1 MAQEIDLAILG
12 GGAAG
17 FFSAISAAEKFS
29 NKKIILFEK
38 SQNLLSKV
46 KISGGGRCNVT
57 HNCLDNNLLI
67 KNYPRGSK
75 ELLSAFYQFSVKE
88 TIEWFK
94 KNGVEII
101 TEPDGRMFPS
111 SNKSQTIVDALL
123 KKTQDLNIKIIT
135 QAKIEVKKINDF
147 FELHFSNAES
157 VYRTKKLVIAC
168 GGYPQKDAYN
178 WLSFSG
184 HKIIEPSPSLF
195 TFNVKDKNLSNLMG
209 ISVKNAKVKILN
221 SKFEF
226 YGPLL
231 ITHWGFSG
239 PAVLKLS
246 AFAAIW
252 LKEKNYEYSIEINW
266 MDELDEDKTLDFV
279 LEKNNNGKKKILNL
293 NSVFPERLWRYFLAK
308 AEINPDSILAE
319 ISNKQ
324 LNKLSEIIS
333 CDIYVAHGK
342 TTFKE
347 EFVTAGGI
355 DLKEINF
362 KTMESK
368 LCKGL
373 FFAGEILNVDGVTGG
388 FNFQAAWTTG
398 FISGINSLAE

>member
-17 FFSAISAAEKFS
+17 FFSAISAAEKFP

-38 SQNLLSKV
+38 SQHLLSKV
-46 KISGGGRCNVT
+46 RISGGGRCNVT
-57 HNCLDNNLLI
+57 HNCLDNNLLV

-75 ELLSAFYQFSVKE
+75 ELLSAFYQFSVKD

-101 TEPDGRMFPS
+101 PEHDGRMFPA

-123 KKTQDLNIKIIT
+123 KKTQELNIKIIT
-135 QAKIEVKKINDF
+135 QAKIEIKKINDF
-147 FELHFSNAES
+147 FELNFTNAES

-168 GGYPQKDAYN
+168 GGYPQKDAYK

-195 TFNVKDKNLSNLMG
+195 TFNIKDKNLSNLMG
-209 ISVKNAKVKILN
+209 ISVKNARVKILN

-226 YGPLL
+226 NGPLL

-252 LKEKNYEYSIEINW
+252 LKEKNYEYSVEINW
-266 MDELDEDKTLDFV
+266 MDELNEDKTLDFV

-308 AEINPDSILAE
+308 AEINVDSILAE

-324 LNKLSEIIS
+324 LNKLSQIIC
-333 CDIYVAHGK
+333 CDVYVAHGK

-373 FFAGEILNVDGVTGG
+373 FFAGEILNLDGITGG

-398 FISGINSLAE
+398 FISGTKSLAE

>member
-1 MAQEIDLAILG
+1 
-12 GGAAG
+12 
-17 FFSAISAAEKFS
+17 
-29 NKKIILFEK
+29 
-38 SQNLLSKV
+38 
-46 KISGGGRCNVT
+46 
-57 HNCLDNNLLI
+57 
-67 KNYPRGSK
+67 
-75 ELLSAFYQFSVKE
+75 
-88 TIEWFK
+88 
-94 KNGVEII
+94 
-101 TEPDGRMFPS
+101 
-111 SNKSQTIVDALL
+111 
-123 KKTQDLNIKIIT
+123 
-135 QAKIEVKKINDF
+135 
-147 FELHFSNAES
+147 
-157 VYRTKKLVIAC
+157 
-168 GGYPQKDAYN
+168 
-178 WLSFSG
+178 
-184 HKIIEPSPSLF
+184 
-195 TFNVKDKNLSNLMG
+195 
-209 ISVKNAKVKILN
+209 
-221 SKFEF
+221 
-226 YGPLL
+226 LL

-252 LKEKNYEYSIEINW
+252 LKEKNYEYSVEINW

-308 AEINPDSILAE
+308 AEINVDSILAE

-373 FFAGEILNVDGVTGG
+373 FFAGEILNVDGITGG

>member
-1 MAQEIDLAILG
+1 MIQEIDLAILG

-17 FFSAISAAEKFS
+17 FFSAISAAEKFP
-29 NKKIILFEK
+29 NKKIVLFEK
-38 SQNLLSKV
+38 SQNILSKV

-57 HNCLDNNLLI
+57 HSCFENNSLI

-75 ELLSAFYQFSVKE
+75 ELLGAFHQFSVND

-94 KNGVEII
+94 KNHVEIV
-101 TEPDGRMFPS
+101 TENDGRMFPKG
-111 SNKSQTIVDALL
+111 NTSQTIIDCLL
-123 KKTQDLNIKIIT
+123 KKTEELNIKIIT
-135 QAKIEVKKINDF
+135 QSKLEVSKVGEF
-147 FELHFSNAES
+147 FNLKFVNVDSIYKA
-157 VYRTKKLVIAC
+157 KKLVIAC
-168 GGYPQKDAYN
+168 GGYPQRESYN
-178 WLSFSG
+178 WLNFSG
-184 HKIIEPSPSLF
+184 HKIIEPTPSLF
-195 TFNVKDKNLSNLMG
+195 TFNIKDKNLSNLMG
-209 ISVKNAKVKILN
+209 ISVKNARVKILN

-226 YGPLL
+226 SGPLL

-246 AFAAIW
+246 AFTAIW
-252 LKEKNYEYSIEINW
+252 LKEKNYEYSVEINW
-266 MDELDEDKTLDFV
+266 AEETENEMDVDYVE
-279 LEKNNNGKKKILNL
+279 EKKVNGKKKIINA
-293 NSVFPERLWRYFLAK
+293 NVHFPERLWRYFLAK
-308 AEINPDSILAE
+308 AEINPESILAE

-324 LNKLSEIIS
+324 LNKLNEVIN
-333 CDIYVAHGK
+333 CDRYLANGK

-373 FFAGEILNVDGVTGG
+373 FFAGEILNIDGITGG

-398 FISGINSLAE
+398 FISGINSLA

>member
-1 MAQEIDLAILG
+1 MKQEIDLAILG

-17 FFSAISAAEKFS
+17 FFSAISAAEKFPH
-29 NKKIILFEK
+29 KKIILFEK
-38 SQNLLSKV
+38 SQNILSKV

-75 ELLSAFYQFSVKE
+75 ELLSAFYQFSVKD
-88 TIEWFK
+88 TIDWFK

-101 TEPDGRMFPS
+101 TENDGRMFPA
-111 SNKSQTIVDALL
+111 SNKSQSIIDCLL
-123 KKTQDLNIKIIT
+123 KKTEELNIKIIT
-135 QAKIEVKKINDF
+135 QAKIEVKKVGDY
-147 FELHFSNAES
+147 FELVFTNADW
-157 VYRTKKLVIAC
+157 VYQTKKLIVAC
-168 GGYPQKDAYN
+168 GGYPQKDSYN
-178 WLSFSG
+178 WLNFSG
-184 HKIIEPSPSLF
+184 HKIIEPTPSLF
-195 TFNVKDKNLSNLMG
+195 TFNVKDKNLSSLMG
-209 ISVKNAKVKILN
+209 ISVKNARVKILN
-221 SKFEF
+221 SKFDF
-226 YGPLL
+226 SGPLL

-252 LKEKNYEYSIEINW
+252 LKEKNYEYSVEIKW
-266 MDELDEDKTLDFV
+266 IDEMEVDNLIDFV
-279 LEKNNNGKKKILNL
+279 AEKNNNGKKKIVNVNTLF
-293 NSVFPERLWRYFLAK
+293 SERLWIYFLSK
-308 AEINPDSILAE
+308 TEINPDSILAE
-319 ISNKQ
+319 VSNKQ
-324 LNKLSEIIS
+324 LNKLAEIIN
-333 CDIYVAHGK
+333 CDTYIANGK

-373 FFAGEILNVDGVTGG
+373 FFAGEILNVDGITGG

-398 FISGINSLAE
+398 FISGINSLA